1 MVHRDADEGHR
12 VLICAPFGRDAQSVA
27 ELLAKEHYDAV
38 VCRDLKAVTA
48 ALDEHVGTVLVT
60 EEALLG
66 DLSDLR
72 LALEAQE
79 PWSDLPF
86 ILLKAHRSGRTSAG
100 GAPSPLLNLVR
111 NTVVLERP
119 LGVAS
124 LISAI
129 ASAMRA
135 RQKQFEMR
143 DRINELANSESRL
156 RLATA
161 AANIGTWDFDPE
173 SGALRWDE
181 RCKAM
186 FGLPA
191 DAPVSYEGS
200 FLAGLHPADKVRAD
214 AAVMAA
220 LEPGGTGQYDIEY
233 RTIGIADGI
242 ERWITARGSAVFENG
257 RATRFIGTVIDIS
270 ARKEAEAALA
280 ASEAALRE
288 ESLALEILNRTG
300 ERVAAELDLDA
311 LVQAVIDAGRELTG
325 AEFGAFF
332 YNRTDDAGES
342 YLLYSLSGAPMEAF
356 AGFPMPRN
364 TAVFSPTFAGEG
376 AVRSGDI
383 RRDARYGHSAPYH
396 GMPAGHLKVISYLAV
411 PVASRSGEV
420 IGGLFFGHAEPDQFD
435 ARSER
440 LALGLAAHAAIAIEN
455 ARLIQAAQRL
465 NQTLEHKVAERTAA
479 LETEMASRAR
489 AEAALRQSQKMEAV
503 GQLTG
508 GIAHDFNNMLTG
520 VIGGLD
526 IVRRRLAAGRTE
538 DIDRFMDAA
547 STSAQRAAALT
558 ARLLAFSRRQSLDAK
573 STDIN
578 ALTKSLE
585 DLLTRTIHENII
597 LKIIPGTGNPH
608 AEIDGNQL
616 ENAILNLAINARD
629 AMPDGGLL
637 TVEVST
643 VELDDTYASDKLEI
657 APGNY
662 VVVAVSDTGVGMAQ
676 DLIEKVF
683 EPFFTTKPI
692 GQGTGLGLSMVYGFV
707 RQSGGQVRIH
717 SQPDQGTSIKLFL
730 PASKSNEENAEGH
743 PTIVHEGQGQTVLV
757 VEDDP
762 SVRLLVCEVL
772 EELGYSSVEAGD
784 GAEAIPVL
792 ESARSLDLMISDV
805 GLPGMNGRQLAE
817 VAREH
822 RPDLPILFVTGYA
835 ENAAIRAGFLGTNM
849 DMITKPFALD
859 SLAAKIHEMLA

>member
-1 MVHRDADEGHR
+1 MALEEADEGHR
-12 VLICAPFGRDAQSVA
+12 VLICAPFGRDAESVA
-27 ELLAKEHYDAV
+27 DLLARKQYEAV
-38 VCRDLKAVTA
+38 ICKDLKAVAA
-48 ALDEHVGTVLVT
+48 ALDEQVGTVLVT
-60 EEALLG
+60 QEVLLG
-66 DLSDLR
+66 GLCELR
-72 LALEAQE
+72 LALDAQP
-79 PWSDLPF
+79 PWSDVPF
-86 ILLKAHRSGRTSAG
+86 ILLKAQRSGRSAG
-100 GAPSPLLNLVR
+100 DNSPSPLLDLVR

-119 LGVAS
+119 LGIAS
-124 LISAI
+124 LVSAI

-135 RQKQFEMR
+135 RRKQFEMR
-143 DRINELANSESRL
+143 DRMEDLAASESRL

-161 AANIGTWDFDPE
+161 AANIGTWDFDPG
-173 SGALRWDE
+173 SRSLRWDE

-186 FGLPA
+186 FGLPPDA
-191 DAPVSYEGS
+191 DVSYEDS
-200 FLAGLHPADKVRAD
+200 FLSGLHPADRSRAD

-220 LEPGGTGQYDIEY
+220 LDPDGSGQYDIEF
-233 RTIGIADGI
+233 RTVGIADGV
-242 ERWITARGSAVFENG
+242 ERWISAKGSAVFENA

-270 ARKEAEAALA
+270 ARKISEAALA

-332 YNRTDDAGES
+332 YNRIDDAGES
-342 YLLYSLSGAPMEAF
+342 YLLYSLSGAPMDAF
-356 AGFPMPRN
+356 SGFPMPRN
-364 TAVFSPTFAGEG
+364 TAVFGPTFSGEG
-376 AVRSGDI
+376 PVRSGDI
-383 RRDARYGHSAPYH
+383 RRDPRYGHSAPFH
-396 GMPAGHLKVISYLAV
+396 GMPKGHLTVVSYLAV
-411 PVASRSGEV
+411 PVISRSGDV
-420 IGGLFFGHAEPDQFD
+420 IGGLFFGHAETDRFD

-520 VIGGLD
+520 VIGGID
-526 IVRRRLAAGRTE
+526 IVKRRLAAGRTE
-538 DIDRFMDAA
+538 DIDRFMDAGSA
-547 STSAQRAAALT
+547 SAQRAAALT

-578 ALTKSLE
+578 ALTRSLE
-585 DLLTRTIHENII
+585 DLLTRSIHENIA
-597 LKIIPGTGNPH
+597 LKIVPGIGNPH

-637 TVEVST
+637 TVEVSV
-643 VELDDTYASDKLEI
+643 VEVDEARESEKLDI
-657 APGNY
+657 APGKY
-662 VVVAVSDTGVGMAQ
+662 VVVAVSDTGVGMVP
-676 DLIEKVF
+676 DLLEKVF

-717 SQPDQGTSIKLFL
+717 SQPGQGTSIKLLL
-730 PASKSNEENAEGH
+730 PATATGEDDVEDDFAL
-743 PTIVHEGQGQTVLV
+743 VHEGQGQTVLV
-757 VEDDP
+757 VEDDT
-762 SVRLLVCEVL
+762 SVRLLICEVL
-772 EELGYSSVEAGD
+772 EELGYASVEAGD
-784 GAEAIPVL
+784 GVEAIPVL

-822 RPDLPILFVTGYA
+822 RPQLPILFVTGYA
-835 ENAAIRAGFLGTNM
+835 ENAAIRSGFLGTNM

-859 SLAAKIHEMLA
+859 ALALKIHDMLA